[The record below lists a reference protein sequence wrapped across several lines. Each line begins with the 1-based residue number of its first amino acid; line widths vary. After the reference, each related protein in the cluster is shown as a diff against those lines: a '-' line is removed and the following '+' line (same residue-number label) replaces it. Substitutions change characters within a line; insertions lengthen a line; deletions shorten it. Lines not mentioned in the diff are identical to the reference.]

1 MQFLTSWRDCF
12 LVLKPDN
19 AKLFG
24 LVTLNATRFTLG
36 SITRYCLPFLLGLI
50 VSVVYTDT
58 HWFAVPVLA
67 LQVYLFSVYLAARP
81 STLRKDCSYFL
92 GYGKYLIWF
101 SLFFI
106 AWLFVMCAISLS
118 GIPCWFRQLPL
129 YAPFFPFFSITV
141 AFLCDTDGSFVAVPR
156 SIGRGFLF
164 VFYNLPICVVF
175 CAFFLGIAQLV
186 FMVLPDTVAAL
197 VLILIWPL
205 AVCTYINI
213 YVKRVYDQFCVY
225 FGKDE

>member
-1 MQFLTSWRDCF
+1 MQFLTSWRDCL

-24 LVTLNATRFTLG
+24 LVTLNACIHTLR
-36 SITRYCLPFLLGLI
+36 SIFRYCWLFLLSLI

-58 HWFAVPVLA
+58 HWFALPVVSL
-67 LQVYLFSVYLAARP
+67 LVYLFSVYLAARP
-81 STLRKDCSYFL
+81 STLCKDCSYFL

-106 AWLFVMCAISLS
+106 AWLFMMCAVSLS

-141 AFLCDTDGSFVAVPR
+141 AFLCDTDGSFVAALR
-156 SIGRGFLF
+156 SIWRGFLF
-164 VFYNLPICVVF
+164 VFYNLPICVVM
-175 CAFFLGIAQLV
+175 CAFFLGLAQLV
-186 FMVLPDTVAAL
+186 YTLLPDTVAAL
-197 VLILIWPL
+197 VLIATWPL
-205 AVCTYINI
+205 AVCTYVNL
-213 YVKRVYDQFCVY
+213 YVKRVHDQFCVY
-225 FGKDE
+225 FGKV

>member
-1 MQFLTSWRDCF
+1 MQFLTSWRDCL

-36 SITRYCLPFLLGLI
+36 SICRYGLLLVLSLVACI
-50 VSVVYTDT
+50 IYTDT
-58 HWFAVPVLA
+58 HWFMLPVVA
-67 LQVYLFSVYLAARP
+67 LLISLFTVYLAARP

-106 AWLFVMCAISLS
+106 AWLFMMCAVSLS

-141 AFLCDTDGSFVAVPR
+141 AFLCDTDGSFVAALR

-164 VFYNLPICVVF
+164 VFYNLPICVVI
-175 CAFFLGIAQLV
+175 CAFFLGLAQLV
-186 FMVLPDTVAAL
+186 YTLLPDTLAAL
-197 VLILIWPL
+197 VLIALWPL
-205 AVCTYINI
+205 AICTYINL
-213 YVKRVYDQFCVY
+213 YVKRVHDQFSVY
-225 FGKDE
+225 FGKA